1 MADNRLPYFLAGLGI
16 GAAAGLLLAP
26 STGDR
31 TRARLTRRA
40 HEGKA
45 FISQSS
51 DELRK
56 VAEVAVGKGRQ
67 AVQEQRANLESAFR
81 AGMEAY
87 RDVSGAH
94 W

>member
-1 MADNRLPYFLAGLGI
+1 MADNRLPFFLAGLGV

-26 STGDR
+26 ARGDL
-31 TRARLTRRA
+31 TRERLTRGA

-45 FISQSS
+45 FVSQSS
-51 DELRK
+51 DELYK
-56 VAEVAVGKGRQ
+56 VAEVAVGKGRE

-87 RDVSGAH
+87 RDASGAH